1 MKKEEIKADPIKE
14 RIVSFV
20 NLIIDNSKIVWISFL
35 SVVAIIIFSTYYSS
49 TQKSIRLNENLE
61 LGILQNRSIHSSNQ
75 NDSLINEYENILLS
89 YPKSE
94 SYNQAFIYMISH
106 YINIDNK
113 EKLEKLL
120 FDNIFESDD
129 DMQSSFVLKVEADFY
144 NNNNQV
150 DKAISN
156 YKKAYN
162 LVPSY
167 ELKIIYCTELI
178 NLYLSADK
186 YDSASRELESL
197 KNQLG
202 DYEKL
207 SFTSKNNFDYI
218 ESKLLHLVK

>member
-1 MKKEEIKADPIKE
+1 
-14 RIVSFV
+14 
-20 NLIIDNSKIVWISFL
+20 
-35 SVVAIIIFSTYYSS
+35 
-49 TQKSIRLNENLE
+49 
-61 LGILQNRSIHSSNQ
+61 
-75 NDSLINEYENILLS
+75 
-89 YPKSE
+89 
-94 SYNQAFIYMISH
+94 MISH

-186 YDSASRELESL
+186 YDSASKELESL